1 MLRFSDDLFV
11 SSKRVG
17 TNQVG
22 SVGFAREICCL
33 TMSDNNLIC
42 FHLVGKAHATRCGNS
57 NLFLPPSGG
66 GKLGW
71 GWFCGFRV
79 KANSYS
85 PKSRPLP
92 SPLPPDGRGGRF
104 QVKTRSS
111 ENLEIRVCRET
122 RSTPVFRRPF
132 SHPVPASAFPPVKS
146 PRKSVQFHVYF

>member
-1 MLRFSDDLFV
+1 MIRFGCSGGKV
-11 SSKRVG
+11 VG
-17 TNQVG
+17 
-22 SVGFAREICCL
+22 E
-33 TMSDNNLIC
+33 
-42 FHLVGKAHATRCGNS
+42 AHATICCNGNLS
-57 NLFLPPSGG
+57 LPPSDRGR
-66 GKLGW
+66 LGW
-71 GWFCGFRV
+71 GWLCGFRV

-132 SHPVPASAFPPVKS
+132 PIPYPQAPFYLSNPTEKAYNPTFIFEFIIFSDDLRQ
-146 PRKSVQFHVYF
+146 RKEVV